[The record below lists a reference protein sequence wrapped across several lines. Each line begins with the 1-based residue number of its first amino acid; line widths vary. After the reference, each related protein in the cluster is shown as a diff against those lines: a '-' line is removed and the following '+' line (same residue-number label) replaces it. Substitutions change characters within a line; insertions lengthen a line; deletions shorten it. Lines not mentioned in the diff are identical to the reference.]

1 MLIINLILVVGL
13 GGAIGAIA
21 RYLTGIWVL
30 TILPNK
36 PFISTLIVNFIGS
49 ALIGFFYLIS
59 SVLDI
64 KDSIRLLFV
73 VGFLGSLTTFSTFS
87 YEFVTMIN
95 QKNYLLAMTYILLN
109 LSLYLYITNA
119 LLYQLSYGG

>member
-21 RYLTGIWVL
+21 RYLTGIWML

-59 SVLDI
+59 SILDI

-109 LSLYLYITNA
+109 LSLSGMVVYIILKFARN
-119 LLYQLSYGG
+119 

>member
-21 RYLTGIWVL
+21 RYLTGIWML

-109 LSLYLYITNA
+109 LSLSGMVVYIILKFARN
-119 LLYQLSYGG
+119 

>member
-21 RYLTGIWVL
+21 RYLTGIWML

-36 PFISTLIVNFIGS
+36 PFILTLIVNFIGS

-109 LSLYLYITNA
+109 LSLSGLVVYIILKFARN
-119 LLYQLSYGG
+119 

>member
-1 MLIINLILVVGL
+1 MINLILVVGL

-21 RYLTGIWVL
+21 RYLTGIWML

-109 LSLYLYITNA
+109 LSLSGMVVYIILKFARN
-119 LLYQLSYGG
+119 

>member
-1 MLIINLILVVGL
+1 MLIINLIIVVGL

-21 RYLTGIWVL
+21 RYLTGIWML

-109 LSLYLYITNA
+109 LSLSGMVVYIILKFARN
-119 LLYQLSYGG
+119 

>member
-95 QKNYLLAMTYILLN
+95 QKNYLLAMTYI
-109 LSLYLYITNA
+109 SV
-119 LLYQLSYGG
+119 SYTHLTLPTTPYV

>member
-13 GGAIGAIA
+13 GGAIVAIA
-21 RYLTGIWVL
+21 RYLTGIWML

-109 LSLYLYITNA
+109 LSLSGMVVYIILKFARN
-119 LLYQLSYGG
+119 

>member
-1 MLIINLILVVGL
+1 MHIINLILVVGL
-13 GGAIGAIA
+13 GGAIGAIV
-21 RYLTGIWVL
+21 RYLTGIWML

-109 LSLYLYITNA
+109 LSLSGMVVYIILKFARN
-119 LLYQLSYGG
+119 

>member
-1 MLIINLILVVGL
+1 VLIINLILVVGL

-21 RYLTGIWVL
+21 RYLTGIWML

-109 LSLYLYITNA
+109 LSLSGMVVYIILKFARN
-119 LLYQLSYGG
+119 

>member
-109 LSLYLYITNA
+109 LSLSGMVVYIILKFARN
-119 LLYQLSYGG
+119 

>member
-21 RYLTGIWVL
+21 RYLTGIWML

-64 KDSIRLLFV
+64 KDSMRLLFV

-109 LSLYLYITNA
+109 LSLSGMVVYIILKFARN
-119 LLYQLSYGG
+119 

>member
-21 RYLTGIWVL
+21 RYLTGIWML

-109 LSLYLYITNA
+109 LSLSGLVVYIILKFARN
-119 LLYQLSYGG
+119 

>member
-21 RYLTGIWVL
+21 RYLTGIWML
-30 TILPNK
+30 TMLPNK

-109 LSLYLYITNA
+109 LSLSGMVVYIILKFARN
-119 LLYQLSYGG
+119 

>member
-21 RYLTGIWVL
+21 RYLTGIWML

-109 LSLYLYITNA
+109 LSLSGMVVYIILKFASN
-119 LLYQLSYGG
+119 

>member
-1 MLIINLILVVGL
+1 VLIINLILVVGL

-21 RYLTGIWVL
+21 RYLTGIWML

-59 SVLDI
+59 SILDI

-109 LSLYLYITNA
+109 LSLSGMVVYIILKFARN
-119 LLYQLSYGG
+119 

>member
-21 RYLTGIWVL
+21 RYLTVIWML

-109 LSLYLYITNA
+109 LSLSGMVVYIILKFARN
-119 LLYQLSYGG
+119 

>member
-21 RYLTGIWVL
+21 RYLTGTWML

-109 LSLYLYITNA
+109 LSLSGMVVYIILKFARN
-119 LLYQLSYGG
+119 

>member
-21 RYLTGIWVL
+21 RYLTGIWML

-109 LSLYLYITNA
+109 LSLRGMVVYIILKFARN
-119 LLYQLSYGG
+119 

>member
-21 RYLTGIWVL
+21 RYLTGIWML

-59 SVLDI
+59 SVLYI
-64 KDSIRLLFV
+64 IDSIRLLFV

-109 LSLYLYITNA
+109 LSLSGMVVYIILKFARN
-119 LLYQLSYGG
+119 